1 MQLEETTTTTSLKP
15 TRASFIRSLPLEMPV
30 EEVIERGREAGIVV
44 QPSDVH
50 AARYYMRQ
58 AAAREAASKPP
69 SIAQQLMLG
78 GTITPQRR
86 DGRDGQDDAREPRET
101 RDKDETA
108 GLTKIAGVRNG
119 SSAASVV
126 SPTTANRTVIV
137 RPTPKPV
144 VAETGKR
151 PRGGKSA
158 RKDPSQES
166 VRAEISIDDVL
177 ASMPSPSKGRG
188 ARRATP
194 APAIDGSMD
203 EQLHSLVL
211 RLGTQRARE
220 IIEQIEETALKA
232 R

>member
-1 MQLEETTTTTSLKP
+1 MQLEETTTTSSLKP

-30 EEVIERGREAGIVV
+30 GEVIERGREAGIEV

-58 AAAREAASKPP
+58 AAAQEAASKPP

-78 GTITPQRR
+78 GTITPRR
-86 DGRDGQDDAREPRET
+86 DDVRDVKD
-101 RDKDETA
+101 DKDETA

-119 SSAASVV
+119 SSA
-126 SPTTANRTVIV
+126 TRTVMV
-137 RPTPKPV
+137 RPAPRP
-144 VAETGKR
+144 EPEPEPSKR
-151 PRGGKSA
+151 ARGAKGARQDKSA
-158 RKDPSQES
+158 RP
-166 VRAEISIDDVL
+166 EISIDDVL
-177 ASMPSPSKGRG
+177 EAVAPKGRG
-188 ARRATP
+188 TRRAAVAP
-194 APAIDGSMD
+194 PAIDGSME